1 MLRATPV
8 IRLETAVSTGYVV
21 VVEVVVVLP
30 TFVLMTPDRDATID
44 DDDDD
49 EVDLTVNKDKIF
61 ANDLEV
67 ARLDRLK

>member
-8 IRLETAVSTGYVV
+8 IKPETAESTGYVV
-21 VVEVVVVLP
+21 VVAVVVE
-30 TFVLMTPDRDATID
+30 LMTPDRDATID
-44 DDDDD
+44 DDNDDDDDD
-49 EVDLTVNKDKIF
+49 EVALMVNKDKIF